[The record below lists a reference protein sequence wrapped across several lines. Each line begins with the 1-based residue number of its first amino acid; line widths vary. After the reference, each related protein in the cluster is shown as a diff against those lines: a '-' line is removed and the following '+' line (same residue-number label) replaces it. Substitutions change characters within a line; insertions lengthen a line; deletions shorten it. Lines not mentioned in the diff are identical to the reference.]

1 MGRYYNIPDVRDGL
15 TEVERTVL
23 LVLYEARKE
32 YQDRMIPVALLFGR
46 AQERLDLS
54 WEEFSR
60 ALKRTGLMRY
70 ATQLS
75 FDDELTERSTVGLH
89 TE

>member
-1 MGRYYNIPDVRDGL
+1 MSSRYYNIPDVRDGL

-23 LVLYEARKE
+23 LVLYEAQKE
-32 YQDRMIPVALLFGR
+32 FGERMVPMALLFGR

-60 ALKRTGLMRY
+60 ALFRTEFGRQLTLGEGLPRFLD
-70 ATQLS
+70 LS
-75 FDDELTERSTVGLH
+75 SKD
-89 TE
+89 